1 MSVYHILPSPDICG
15 GEQQHTYWENG
26 FSQDEIKAIVN
37 YGDGLIKLAGVEATT
52 GNGEVT
58 PDIRKSK
65 LAWIEHNNQMGWLY
79 DKLGF
84 IIRQINGQYFNFDI
98 SGFGEH
104 FQYTVYNGN
113 DQAFYDWH
121 IDKGN
126 QNGSVAPRK
135 LSMVVQ
141 LSDPT
146 EYEGGELQL
155 FTGAGIEK
163 KGMEDG
169 SLIEQV
175 FGDGIQS
182 VSKKQG
188 IVHIFPSWVVHR
200 VTPVTR
206 GTRKSLVIW
215 VCGPKFR

>member
-1 MSVYHILPSPDICG
+1 MSIYPILPSPDLVG

-26 FSQDEIKAIVN
+26 FSKDEIKSIVN
-37 YGDGLIKLAGVEATT
+37 YGDNLVKLNGSEATT

-65 LAWIEHNNQMGWLY
+65 LAWIENNQQMGWLY
-79 DKLGF
+79 DKLGY
-84 IIRQINGQYFNFDI
+84 ILRQINGRYFDFDI
-98 SGFGEH
+98 TGFGEH
-104 FQYTVYNGN
+104 FQYTVYHSN

-121 IDKGN
+121 IDKGS

-135 LSMVVQ
+135 LSMVIQ

-163 KGMEDG
+163 KESTDG

-175 FGDGIQS
+175 FGDGI
-182 VSKKQG
+182 VVAAKTQG

-206 GTRKSLVIW
+206 GTRKSLVVW
-215 VCGPKFR
+215 TCGPKFR